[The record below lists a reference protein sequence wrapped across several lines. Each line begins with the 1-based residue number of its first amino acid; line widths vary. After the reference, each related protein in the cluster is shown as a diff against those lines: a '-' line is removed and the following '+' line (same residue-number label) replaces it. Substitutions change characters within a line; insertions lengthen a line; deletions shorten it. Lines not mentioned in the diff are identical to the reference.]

1 MGKQLSFIVDFAI
14 KISIYRGFPIALSD
28 CQRVK
33 NDFLRGKME
42 NQPSE
47 CRSIISVPMNLPVGH
62 GWTYRGKL
70 LVYQGEYHIIDG

>member
-47 CRSIISVPMNLPVGH
+47 CRSIISVPM
-62 GWTYRGKL
+62 TYRLDMVNIPWQTVSLPGGISH
-70 LVYQGEYHIIDG
+70 Y